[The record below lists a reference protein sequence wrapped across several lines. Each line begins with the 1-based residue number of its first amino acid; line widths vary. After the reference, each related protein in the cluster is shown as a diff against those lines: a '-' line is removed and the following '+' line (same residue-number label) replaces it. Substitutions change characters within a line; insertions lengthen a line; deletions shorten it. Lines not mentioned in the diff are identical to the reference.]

1 MSFNCKYFD
10 FLKNVAT
17 VYYSFKAVYSLV
29 LCLWHFYWCVS
40 GLVEER
46 KTQEIHSPRQPFA
59 AASVPFA
66 AASVPLATEIPAK
79 KGALKKKA

>member
-1 MSFNCKYFD
+1 
-10 FLKNVAT
+10 
-17 VYYSFKAVYSLV
+17 
-29 LCLWHFYWCVS
+29 
-40 GLVEER
+40 VEER